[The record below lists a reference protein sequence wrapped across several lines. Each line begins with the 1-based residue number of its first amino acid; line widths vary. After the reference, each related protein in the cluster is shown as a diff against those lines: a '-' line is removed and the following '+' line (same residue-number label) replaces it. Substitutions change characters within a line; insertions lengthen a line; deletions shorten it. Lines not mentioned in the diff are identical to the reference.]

1 MLFRD
6 VKLLISRRMAAA
18 EFFWVKKKE
27 IDNLLLFAKPDLK
40 SFGSGKYFG
49 GFRQFLPLIAWS
61 KLSTNWKL
69 ARIFSR
75 ETEWEN
81 YCGLVAAT
89 TRGFIPLKSVRFLK
103 KCLHDLHFKLSSY
116 ILRRP
121 QNFAKSPPCFWLAL
135 HRTKVRWKFCKI
147 LWPSQ
152 NVWTLRKQGLSQ
164 NRSKLAPADISWR
177 TLYL

>member
-1 MLFRD
+1 MARHSCFEINWPLMRLIHKFWILIDLFLKPFEFCKNYVVRR
-6 VKLLISRRMAAA
+6 LI
-18 EFFWVKKKE
+18 KKRE

-121 QNFAKSPPCFWLAL
+121 QNFAKSPPCFAL
-135 HRTKVRWKFCKI
+135 CSAIQK
-147 LWPSQ
+147 
-152 NVWTLRKQGLSQ
+152 
-164 NRSKLAPADISWR
+164 
-177 TLYL
+177 